1 MASSGTFDGVR
12 DSCGGPTVKAGKFGA
27 GLRGSVALVVL
38 TASVSQSSDN
48 SIASPSSEET
58 SIGSA
63 IVFVSIRSIR
73 FKGTAEKFKVC
84 AANSK

>member
-1 MASSGTFDGVR
+1 MASAGTFDGLR
-12 DSCGGPTVKAGKFGA
+12 DSCGGPTVEAGKFGA
-27 GLRGSVALVVL
+27 GLRSSVALVGS
-38 TASVSQSSDN
+38 TGSVSPPSDN